1 VATREQLIERERR
14 WALPTAIAT
23 MAAIALLIAST
34 VVLAGVSGD
43 GEAEFLRSAD
53 EDSGSVT
60 ISSILSAAG
69 FILLIAP
76 LLYLFRAAVGRS
88 SQMRGQLI
96 GVVVAAPLFM
106 AASGA
111 LTGVV
116 TTDAASDFVAGR
128 SEPDLTR
135 IDVAPDCRGERE
147 DLGGEAFREE
157 YGGGPGGGGELEAC
171 VATKLDDD
179 AAQAALDDSP
189 LRSLTLGLGFGGRL
203 GLAVTLVYTCL
214 HAMRVGLLSRFWG
227 SLGMA
232 LGVASFLILQFTLIW
247 FIYLGLLIAG
257 WVPGG
262 RPPAWAAGEAVPW
275 PAPGE
280 GRPPAGD
287 ETVAGT
293 GRPLEED
300 EPDATSQDPA
310 NPPRARGERRKR
322 KRRG

>member
-60 ISSILSAAG
+60 LSSILSAVG
-69 FILLIAP
+69 FLLLIAP

-111 LTGVV
+111 LTGIV
-116 TTDAASDFVAGR
+116 TTDAASDFVAGKA
-128 SEPDLTR
+128 EPDLIR

-157 YGGGPGGGGELEAC
+157 YGAGAGGGGALEAC

-179 AAQAALDDSP
+179 AAQAALDNSP

-203 GLAVTLVYTCL
+203 GLAVALVYSCL
-214 HAMRVGLLSRFWG
+214 YAMRVGLLSRFWG

-247 FIYLGLLIAG
+247 FIYLGLLIVG

-262 RPPAWAAGEAVPW
+262 RPAAWAAGEAVPW

-280 GRPPAGD
+280 SRPPGGD
-287 ETVAGT
+287 ETVAGS
-293 GRPLEED
+293 GRPLD
-300 EPDATSQDPA
+300 QAEPDEARQDPA
-310 NPPRARGERRKR
+310 NAPRRRGERRKR